1 MLYTYFGGRFCV
13 YRKFKQK
20 HREVQYTTPPC
31 CGFPYQQHS
40 ALVWCICYSWW
51 ANTFANVYDQ
61 ALLFLYN
68 SRDSDRCIM
77 SCIHHYNII
86 QNASRP
92 YRSPVFHPSYILSAL
107 QQPLIFLFT
116 QKTIIFKRGLVRLEN
131 SLGRLEDH
139 AFHIQGNWFKF
150 SEYSW
155 QNQIKVYKTVKQ

>member
-1 MLYTYFGGRFCV
+1 MIYIRQFIMLYTYFGGRFCV

-107 QQPLIFLFT
+107 QQPLIFLVSTVLLLIFSMFT
-116 QKTIIFKRGLVRLEN
+116 LIKIISF
-131 SLGRLEDH
+131 
-139 AFHIQGNWFKF
+139 F
-150 SEYSW
+150 Y
-155 QNQIKVYKTVKQ
+155 